1 MMITL
6 LLVDAE
12 PLLRQGLRV
21 WLERARDIRVIGEAS
36 TGTQALTLA
45 QALQPDVVLMDI
57 SMPALDGIATTA
69 ALHTSVPRS
78 AVVLLSLYDDRALRT
93 RAHAAGAVR
102 LVGKQEGVKALLA
115 AIREVGRPEREP
127 PGGQRP
133 A

>member
-36 TGTQALTLA
+36 TGTEAITLA
-45 QALQPDVVLMDI
+45 QALHPDVVLMDI
-57 SMPALDGIATTA
+57 SMPILDGIATTA
-69 ALHTSVPRS
+69 ALCAAVPHS
-78 AVVLLSLYDDRALRT
+78 AVLLLSLYDDRALRT

>member
-1 MMITL
+1 MITL